1 MKRALGV
8 VVASLLFFFFG
19 SFPSFAAPRT
29 LRVDYY
35 HTGNSHEEW
44 FSLDRVVLEPLEWPG
59 NLNKSIDESGMG
71 NYLFEVR
78 ERGSGKL
85 LYSRGSNSVF
95 GEWKTT
101 EEALHA
107 KRTFSESLRF
117 PSPDAPVEVS
127 VKERSE
133 SGFRE
138 VWKAVVD
145 PKDKFV
151 DRSRPP
157 LPGPLLE
164 LQKMGDPA
172 TKVDLL
178 VLGDGYTAA
187 ERPKFEK
194 DARRFMEALFSTS
207 PFREHQKD
215 FNVWGLCPAAEESGV
230 SRSSSGIYRRSP
242 LGAAYDTFGT
252 ERYVLTTENRA
263 LRDVASFAPYEFIE
277 ILVNG
282 QIYGGGGI
290 FNQYATVA
298 IDNLWA
304 GYVSVHEFG
313 HQFAGLADEYYTS
326 DVAYLP
332 AEKKTEPWEPNV
344 TALLDSANLKWKGL
358 VAAGTPVPTPW
369 DKEEFDRFE
378 RDIQRQRKELRAA
391 GKPEAEIDELF
402 RKQREKEDAMLGSQK
417 FAGKVGAF
425 EGANYEAKGYY
436 RSELDCIMFTRQKT
450 FCAVCRRAIERVIGM
465 YAG

>member
-1 MKRALGV
+1 M
-8 VVASLLFFFFG
+8 S
-19 SFPSFAAPRT
+19 AAPRT

-35 HTGNSHEEW
+35 HTGNSREEW
-44 FSLDRVVLEPLEWPG
+44 FSLDRVVIEPLEWPG
-59 NLNKSIDESGMG
+59 NLSKAIDESQLG

-78 ERGSGKL
+78 EQASGKL
-85 LYSRGSNSVF
+85 VYSRGFNSVF

-101 EEALHA
+101 EEALHGN
-107 KRTFSESLRF
+107 RTFSESLRF
-117 PSPDAPVEVS
+117 PAPDAPVEVS
-127 VKERSE
+127 LKERAG
-133 SGFRE
+133 SGFSE

-145 PKDKFV
+145 PKDKFI

-157 LPGPLLE
+157 SPGPLLE

-187 ERPKFEK
+187 ERRKFEQ

-207 PFREHQKD
+207 PFREHKKD
-215 FNVWGLCPAAEESGV
+215 FNVWGLCPAAEDSGV
-230 SRSSSGIYRRSP
+230 SRPSSGIYRRSP
-242 LGAAYDTFGT
+242 VGAAYDTFGT

-282 QIYGGGGI
+282 QTYGGGGI

-304 GYVSVHEFG
+304 AYVGVHEFG
-313 HQFAGLADEYYTS
+313 HQFAALADEYYTS

-332 AEKKTEPWEPNV
+332 AENRTEPWEPNV
-344 TALLDSANLKWKGL
+344 TALLDPANLKWKDL

-391 GKPEAEIDELF
+391 GKPEAEIDGLF
-402 RKQREKEDAMLGSQK
+402 RKQREKEDALLGSQK
-417 FAGKVGAF
+417 YTGKVGAF

-436 RSELDCIMFTRQKT
+436 RPEVDCIMFTRHKT

>member
-1 MKRALGV
+1 M
-8 VVASLLFFFFG
+8 
-19 SFPSFAAPRT
+19 
-29 LRVDYY
+29 RVDYF
-35 HTGNSHEEW
+35 HTGNSREEW
-44 FSLDRVVLEPLEWPG
+44 FSLDRVVREPLEWPG
-59 NLNKSIDESGMG
+59 NLNKSIDESQLG

-85 LYSRGSNSVF
+85 LYSRGFNSVF
-95 GEWKTT
+95 GEWRTT

-107 KRTFSESLRF
+107 NRTFSESLRF

-127 VKERSE
+127 LRERAGGGGATGVLARPE
-133 SGFRE
+133 GAAGRAGTPVAPPAWKE
-138 VWKAVVD
+138 VWKTVVD

-157 LPGPLLE
+157 SPGPLLE

-178 VLGDGYTAA
+178 VLGDGYTAG
-187 ERPKFEK
+187 ERGKFEK

-230 SRSSSGIYRRSP
+230 SRPSSGIYRRSP
-242 LGAAYDTFGT
+242 LGATYDTFGT

-304 GYVSVHEFG
+304 GYVGVHEFG

-332 AEKKTEPWEPNV
+332 PEKKTEPWEPNV
-344 TALLDSANLKWKGL
+344 TALLDPANLKWKDL

-369 DKEEFDRFE
+369 DQKEFDRFE
-378 RDIQRQRKELRAA
+378 ADIQRQRKELRAA

-436 RSELDCIMFTRQKT
+436 RPEVDCIMFTRQKT

-465 YAG
+465 YTR